1 MPGCST
7 ATLARLLAPPAEF
20 SMTLMLQVAVCLH
33 VPSLV
38 KQPCWPLSNRATPA
52 HSPQPTRPLP
62 CSRPQ
67 IHGNLC
73 MSAVVVTSTLDWKL
87 HGFDLL
93 SEHALPGDFAL
104 RATSWMVPAQYQ
116 AGEVAR
122 QEWDTI
128 RQSPPWAVDAWGLGC
143 MLQVEKG
150 LDRGREERGRR
161 QLQQLPC

>member
-1 MPGCST
+1 
-7 ATLARLLAPPAEF
+7 
-20 SMTLMLQVAVCLH
+20 
-33 VPSLV
+33 
-38 KQPCWPLSNRATPA
+38 
-52 HSPQPTRPLP
+52 
-62 CSRPQ
+62 
-67 IHGNLC
+67 